1 MKRKMIAALAFTML
15 LCGCGETSD
24 EQKADT
30 VSENTTT
37 AVTTSAESTT
47 TETASAET
55 VTTTASAANT
65 EDENAAATTVTAA
78 YEDTSVTVIESLT
91 DAVYNDL
98 FAGYYLDENSSAA
111 LSIDCT
117 NDKLYKIIVSRKISE
132 TETEEWYFTGEFN
145 GRQVL
150 SYDSCIKSLMTVAED
165 GSVSSEQ
172 EYSDGTGYVR
182 ISEEGTKTGLVWSDD
197 KEDAGSSFLFIKQ

>member
-30 VSENTTT
+30 ASEKTAP

-55 VTTTASAANT
+55 TTTTASTADIQSEKAA
-65 EDENAAATTVTAA
+65 DTTVTAA
-78 YEDTSVTVIESLT
+78 YEDASAVTTAILT
-91 DAVYNDL
+91 DPVYNDV
-98 FAGYYLDENSSAA
+98 FAGYYLDENSSAS

-117 NDKLYKIIVSRKISE
+117 NDMLYKVSVSRKKSD

-150 SYDSCIKSLMTVAED
+150 NYESCIKSVMTVAED

-172 EYSDGTGYVR
+172 EYSDGTGYLR

-197 KEDAGSSFLFIKQ
+197 KESAGSGVFFIKQ